1 MPATREQCA
10 IALFRLLR
18 DNLYNKKSLLRMG
31 GGVDALIGLLISG
44 ESRDSGFYAGRA
56 LVHVATKH
64 PEGADVVYRRLC
76 HVLFCCPNA
85 IDFSVPGHP
94 ALLRRKLAASRIL
107 PTVATLASIPFEPLR
122 ACLVYELTPLPPGEH
137 ATGEFDELE
146 SESESNE
153 SEGEDGGARKA
164 ARRKLTVSMTVRQ
177 QQQLE
182 LPERPSRTFSP
193 ASPPQP

>member
-1 MPATREQCA
+1 MYVASQ
-10 IALFRLLR
+10 
-18 DNLYNKKSLLRMG
+18 S
-31 GGVDALIGLLISG
+31 GLLISG

-146 SESESNE
+146 SESESSE
-153 SEGEDGGARKA
+153 SEGGARKA